1 MTGLSKD
8 QRDALSQAY
17 MKMLEQFPESVE
29 GDDMEN
35 DSEVENEDMGEE
47 GMKKEKEGAEV
58 EVEMPKKGGAL
69 MMAFRKMHGKK

>member
-1 MTGLSKD
+1 MTALTEDQKD
-8 QRDALSQAY
+8 SLREAY

-35 DSEVENEDMGEE
+35 DSEVENEDE
-47 GMKKEKEGAEV
+47 GTEV

-69 MMAFRKMHGKK
+69 MMAFRKMNGKK

>member
-29 GDDMEN
+29 GDDMQE
-35 DSEVENEDMGEE
+35 DSEVENEDEE
-47 GMKKEKEGAEV
+47 EGAEV

-69 MMAFRKMHGKK
+69 MMAFRKMHNKM

>member
-17 MKMLEQFPESVE
+17 MKMLEQFPESIE
-29 GDDMEN
+29 GDDMQE
-35 DSEVENEDMGEE
+35 DSEVENED
-47 GMKKEKEGAEV
+47 EGAEV

-69 MMAFRKMHGKK
+69 MMAFDKMRGGKK

>member
-35 DSEVENEDMGEE
+35 DSEVENED
-47 GMKKEKEGAEV
+47 EGAEV
-58 EVEMPKKGGAL
+58 EVETPKKGGAL
-69 MMAFRKMHGKK
+69 MMAFDKMRGKK